1 MATGVH
7 PLDVYFLIIL
17 LLPCKYH
24 TLIFKMKPNYFLAT
38 GAISAGEQVVKLT
51 GSLKGLC
58 LKCQQLSIMQ
68 TALCIYTHIL

>member
-1 MATGVH
+1 
-7 PLDVYFLIIL
+7 
-17 LLPCKYH
+17 
-24 TLIFKMKPNYFLAT
+24 MKPNYFLAT

-51 GSLKGLC
+51 GNLKGLC